1 MKVGIIANPV
11 SARDIRRV
19 VSFAANLP
27 VNDRANIVLR
37 ILAGLRQAGVNEIV
51 MMPENGG
58 IRVHMMRAISRDQ
71 RMGTSRFPAVRF
83 LDMRVTGTAEDSA
96 EAARRMRAEGVGA
109 IVVLGGDGTSRMVVA
124 NCGNTPIAAVSTGTN
139 NAFPLNFEPTV
150 TGLAVG
156 LAVTGALPGD
166 IAFSDNKRIDVTVN
180 EHRLVSLVDLVVLS
194 DRFVGSRAVWKTES
208 LRDVF
213 AAYSAPHLIGMS
225 SIAGLLM
232 PSSRNA
238 PYGTHVRMQAPSIA
252 RTRLSVPL
260 APGLFE
266 EVGVEEISRMEPDV
280 TYRPS
285 VSAGVLAFDGER
297 EVTFTESDEVRIRL
311 RPEAFRTLDIPACLA
326 FASSARLFT
335 RRACAADAQKDQKR
349 GGE

>member
-109 IVVLGGDGTSRMVVA
+109 IVVLGGG
-124 NCGNTPIAAVSTGTN
+124 
-139 NAFPLNFEPTV
+139 
-150 TGLAVG
+150 
-156 LAVTGALPGD
+156 
-166 IAFSDNKRIDVTVN
+166 
-180 EHRLVSLVDLVVLS
+180 
-194 DRFVGSRAVWKTES
+194 
-208 LRDVF
+208 RD
-213 AAYSAPHLIGMS
+213 
-225 SIAGLLM
+225 
-232 PSSRNA
+232 
-238 PYGTHVRMQAPSIA
+238 
-252 RTRLSVPL
+252 
-260 APGLFE
+260 
-266 EVGVEEISRMEPDV
+266 EPDG
-280 TYRPS
+280 R
-285 VSAGVLAFDGER
+285 R
-297 EVTFTESDEVRIRL
+297 ELWQYTD
-311 RPEAFRTLDIPACLA
+311 
-326 FASSARLFT
+326 
-335 RRACAADAQKDQKR
+335 R
-349 GGE
+349 GGFHRNQQRLPA